1 MLAWLNPANLWK
13 LVSLVKAIWSAATS
27 LYQWFKDRERKKAQD
42 EAEKKL
48 EADIQNGKRRDDEA
62 RKNEKDWLNS

>member
-27 LYQWFKDRERKKAQD
+27 LYQWWKDQERRKRQI
-42 EAEKKL
+42 EAEKKI
-48 EADIQNGKRRDDEA
+48 ESDIEQSKPRDDET